1 MLCDNDIVIAKH
13 IFFSG
18 DFLFPAKHVFM
29 MQTIISVYLLEN
41 PCL

>member
-18 DFLFPAKHVFM
+18 DFLFPVKHIFM
-29 MQTIISVYLLEN
+29 M
-41 PCL
+41 